1 MKSKAKKLSLFTFA
15 ILSIGSFT
23 GCIDND
29 YDLDGVDMTIG
40 IGNGEFLLPS
50 CSTDSI
56 RLSEVLELNE
66 SETVVEKDNGD
77 YYYLQDGNNVSP
89 THTKVDK
96 ITVVKHRG
104 ESQDF
109 SFSVANYLHQS
120 GKRTKTTNIPVDF
133 NQKQVV
139 YSFAYKGSIPNEVEE
154 LIVANT
160 DGKITINT
168 SFSPEVQK
176 FVPVIAELS
185 LELPSFLTIENVNS
199 KLDHTQNGSKLVF
212 KNVSTASNLKV
223 DFTIGKIDFKKKS
236 SPLGSLSTSNRNLS
250 MNADIQMGIKINNI
264 ALGSSIDGADK
275 CKITADMII
284 NNDLVI
290 EKVRGKFNP
299 SIELDDLGSTDVTG
313 IPDFLTNEGV
323 VIDIDTPQI
332 ILNLESNLDVPGFI
346 GGTLTA
352 VKNGQKTANITIP
365 EVKVLANAT
374 SKICICR
381 NKSKVNQAAYTEVVE
396 VPNLSTVL
404 NPIPDHINF
413 AGHSRADK
421 TVEADFV
428 LGKQYTIKPS
438 YRIEAPLAFGENAR
452 IVYTDSFDD
461 FNSDIKDIEVK
472 DNTYIEF
479 SGDIESKIPAYLNAS
494 AVAIDINGNEMPES
508 EVKVAVDGEIKASA
522 DGKTPAVSTL
532 KITMKPTKSA
542 LKKLDGLKFTV
553 SGSAKSEKNTE
564 SVVGQTLNAK
574 HHTLIIKN
582 IKIKLVGQVIAD
594 LN

>member
-264 ALGSSIDGADK
+264 ALGSSIVGADK

-313 IPDFLTNEGV
+313 IPDFLTNDGV
-323 VIDIDTPQI
+323 VIDIDNPQI

-508 EVKVAVDGEIKASA
+508 EVKVTVDGEIKASA

>member
-264 ALGSSIDGADK
+264 ALGSSIEGADK

-323 VIDIDTPQI
+323 VIDIDNPQI

-479 SGDIESKIPAYLNAS
+479 SGDVESKIPAYLNAS

>member
-323 VIDIDTPQI
+323 VIDIDNPQI

-413 AGHSRADK
+413 AGHARADK

-479 SGDIESKIPAYLNAS
+479 SGDVESKIPAYLNAS

-574 HHTLIIKN
+574 NHTLIIKN

>member
-264 ALGSSIDGADK
+264 ALGSSIEGADK

-323 VIDIDTPQI
+323 VIDIDNPQI

-494 AVAIDINGNEMPES
+494 AVAIDINANEMPES
-508 EVKVAVDGEIKASA
+508 EVKVTVDGEIKASA

-574 HHTLIIKN
+574 NHTLIIKN

>member
-313 IPDFLTNEGV
+313 IPDFLTNDGV
-323 VIDIDTPQI
+323 VIDIDNPQI

-438 YRIEAPLAFGENAR
+438 YRIEAPLAFGDNAR

>member
-109 SFSVANYLHQS
+109 SFSVANYLRQS

-223 DFTIGKIDFKKKS
+223 DFTIGEIDFKKKS

-323 VIDIDTPQI
+323 VIDIDNPQI

-438 YRIEAPLAFGENAR
+438 YRIEAPLAFGEDAR

>member
-264 ALGSSIDGADK
+264 ALGSSIEGADK

-323 VIDIDTPQI
+323 VIDIDNPQI

-413 AGHSRADK
+413 AGHARADK

-438 YRIEAPLAFGENAR
+438 YRIEAPLAFGDNAR

-479 SGDIESKIPAYLNAS
+479 SGDVESKIPAYLNAS

>member
-15 ILSIGSFT
+15 ILSIGTFT

-120 GKRTKTTNIPVDF
+120 GKRTKATNIPVDF

-199 KLDHTQNGSKLVF
+199 KLEHTQNGSKLVF

-313 IPDFLTNEGV
+313 IPDFLTNDGV
-323 VIDIDTPQI
+323 VIDIDNPQI

-413 AGHSRADK
+413 AGHARADK

-428 LGKQYTIKPS
+428 LGNPYTIKPS

-479 SGDIESKIPAYLNAS
+479 SGDVESKVPAYLNAS

-574 HHTLIIKN
+574 NHTLIIKN

>member
-1 MKSKAKKLSLFTFA
+1 
-15 ILSIGSFT
+15 
-23 GCIDND
+23 
-29 YDLDGVDMTIG
+29 MTIG

-250 MNADIQMGIKINNI
+250 LNADIQMGIKINNI

-323 VIDIDTPQI
+323 VIDIDNPQI

>member
-313 IPDFLTNEGV
+313 IPDFLTNDGV
-323 VIDIDTPQI
+323 VIDIDNPQI

-479 SGDIESKIPAYLNAS
+479 SGDVESKVPAYLNAS

>member
-15 ILSIGSFT
+15 ILSIGTFT

-199 KLDHTQNGSKLVF
+199 KLEHTQNGSKLVF
-212 KNVSTASNLKV
+212 KNVNTASNLKV

-313 IPDFLTNEGV
+313 IPDFLTNDGV
-323 VIDIDTPQI
+323 VIDIDNPQI

-352 VKNGQKTANITIP
+352 VKNGQKTANIPIP

-413 AGHSRADK
+413 AGHARADK

-574 HHTLIIKN
+574 HHNLIIKN

>member
-313 IPDFLTNEGV
+313 IPDFLTNDGV
-323 VIDIDTPQI
+323 VIDIYNPQI

>member
-313 IPDFLTNEGV
+313 IPDFLTNDGV
-323 VIDIDTPQI
+323 VIDIDNPQI

-413 AGHSRADK
+413 AGHARADK

-438 YRIEAPLAFGENAR
+438 YRIEAPLAFGDNAR

-508 EVKVAVDGEIKASA
+508 EVKVTVDGEIKASA

>member
-168 SFSPEVQK
+168 SFSPEVQN

-323 VIDIDTPQI
+323 VIDIDNPQI

-494 AVAIDINGNEMPES
+494 AVAIDTNGNEMPES

>member
-323 VIDIDTPQI
+323 VIDIDNPQI

>member
-323 VIDIDTPQI
+323 VIDIDNPQI

-479 SGDIESKIPAYLNAS
+479 SGDVESKIPAYLNAS

-508 EVKVAVDGEIKASA
+508 EVKVTVDGEIKASA

>member
-109 SFSVANYLHQS
+109 SFSVANYLQQS
-120 GKRTKTTNIPVDF
+120 VKRTKTTNIPVDF

-323 VIDIDTPQI
+323 VIDIDNPQI

>member
-77 YYYLQDGNNVSP
+77 YYYLQNGNNVSP

-313 IPDFLTNEGV
+313 IPDFLTNDGV
-323 VIDIDTPQI
+323 VIDIDNPQI

-413 AGHSRADK
+413 AGHARADK

-479 SGDIESKIPAYLNAS
+479 SGDVESKVPAYLNAS

-574 HHTLIIKN
+574 NHTLIIKN

>member
-323 VIDIDTPQI
+323 VIDIDNPQI

-352 VKNGQKTANITIP
+352 VKNGQKTANITTP

>member
-89 THTKVDK
+89 THTNVDK

-323 VIDIDTPQI
+323 VIDIDNPQI

-508 EVKVAVDGEIKASA
+508 EVKVTVDGEIKASA

>member
-104 ESQDF
+104 DSQDF

-264 ALGSSIDGADK
+264 ALGSSIEGADK

-313 IPDFLTNEGV
+313 IPDFLTNDGV
-323 VIDIDTPQI
+323 VIDIDNPQI

-438 YRIEAPLAFGENAR
+438 YRIEAPLAFGDNAR

>member
-313 IPDFLTNEGV
+313 IPDFLTNDGV
-323 VIDIDTPQI
+323 VIDIDNPQI

-413 AGHSRADK
+413 AGHARADK

-438 YRIEAPLAFGENAR
+438 YRIEAPLAFGDNAR

-479 SGDIESKIPAYLNAS
+479 SGDVESKIPAYLNAS

>member
-323 VIDIDTPQI
+323 VIDIDNPQI
-332 ILNLESNLDVPGFI
+332 TLNLESNLDVPGFI

-413 AGHSRADK
+413 AGHARADK

-479 SGDIESKIPAYLNAS
+479 SGDVESKVPAYLNAS

-564 SVVGQTLNAK
+564 SVVGQTLNSK

>member
-104 ESQDF
+104 DSQDF

-323 VIDIDTPQI
+323 VIDIDNPQI

>member
-223 DFTIGKIDFKKKS
+223 DFTSGKIDFKKKS

-323 VIDIDTPQI
+323 VIDIDNPQI

-508 EVKVAVDGEIKASA
+508 EVKVTVDGEIKASA

>member
-323 VIDIDTPQI
+323 VIDIDNPQI

-438 YRIEAPLAFGENAR
+438 YRIEAPLAFGEDAR

>member
-109 SFSVANYLHQS
+109 SFSVANYLYQS

-299 SIELDDLGSTDVTG
+299 SIELDDLGSTYVTG

-323 VIDIDTPQI
+323 VIDIDNPQI

-438 YRIEAPLAFGENAR
+438 YRIEAPLAFGEDAR

>member
-323 VIDIDTPQI
+323 VIDIDNPQI

-396 VPNLSTVL
+396 VPNLSTIL

>member
-66 SETVVEKDNGD
+66 SKTVVEKNNGD

-199 KLDHTQNGSKLVF
+199 KLEHTQNGSKLVF

-313 IPDFLTNEGV
+313 IPDFLTNDGV
-323 VIDIDTPQI
+323 VIDIDNPQI

-413 AGHSRADK
+413 AGHARADK

-553 SGSAKSEKNTE
+553 SGSAKSEKNAE

>member
-323 VIDIDTPQI
+323 VIDIDNPQI

-479 SGDIESKIPAYLNAS
+479 SGDVESKVPAYLNAS

-574 HHTLIIKN
+574 NHTLIIKN

>member
-66 SETVVEKDNGD
+66 SETVVEKNNGD

-120 GKRTKTTNIPVDF
+120 GKRTKATNIPVDF

-139 YSFAYKGSIPNEVEE
+139 YSFAYKGSIPNEVED

-199 KLDHTQNGSKLVF
+199 KLDYTQNGSKLVF

-236 SPLGSLSTSNRNLS
+236 STLGSLSTSNRNLS
-250 MNADIQMGIKINNI
+250 MNADIQMGVKINNI
-264 ALGSSIDGADK
+264 ALGSSIEGADK

-299 SIELDDLGSTDVTG
+299 SIELADLGSTDVTG
-313 IPDFLTNEGV
+313 IPDFLTNDGV
-323 VIDIDTPQI
+323 VIDIDNPQI

-413 AGHSRADK
+413 AGHARADK

-428 LGKQYTIKPS
+428 LGKKYTIKPS

>member
-236 SPLGSLSTSNRNLS
+236 SPLGSLSTSNCNLS

-323 VIDIDTPQI
+323 VIDIDNPQI

-438 YRIEAPLAFGENAR
+438 YRIEAPLAFGEDAR

>member
-323 VIDIDTPQI
+323 VIDIDNPQI

-381 NKSKVNQAAYTEVVE
+381 NKSKVNQAAYTQVVE

>member
-109 SFSVANYLHQS
+109 SFSVANYLDQS

-323 VIDIDTPQI
+323 VIDIDNPQI

>member
-275 CKITADMII
+275 CKITADMIV

-323 VIDIDTPQI
+323 VIDIDNPQI

>member
-264 ALGSSIDGADK
+264 ALGSSIEGADK

-323 VIDIDTPQI
+323 VIDIDNPQI

-413 AGHSRADK
+413 AGHARADK

-479 SGDIESKIPAYLNAS
+479 SGDVESKIPAYLNAS

>member
-56 RLSEVLELNE
+56 KLSEVLELNE

-120 GKRTKTTNIPVDF
+120 GKRTKATNIPVDF

-199 KLDHTQNGSKLVF
+199 KLEHTQNGSKLVF
-212 KNVSTASNLKV
+212 KNVNTASNLKV

-264 ALGSSIDGADK
+264 ALGSSIEGADK

-313 IPDFLTNEGV
+313 IPDFLTNDGV
-323 VIDIDTPQI
+323 VIDIDNPQI

-413 AGHSRADK
+413 AGHARADK

>member
-264 ALGSSIDGADK
+264 ALGSSIEGADK

-323 VIDIDTPQI
+323 VIDIDNPQI

-413 AGHSRADK
+413 AGHARADK

-479 SGDIESKIPAYLNAS
+479 SGDVESKIPAYLNAS

-574 HHTLIIKN
+574 NHTLIIKN